1 MNKRFAILIFLM
13 VWALAACGTAPDPSA
28 GQSGSGPQVAPPPAA
43 GQAGGQGETS
53 EEAAPEPQ
61 PVATKATITV
71 YYSDPQLLE
80 LGAEER
86 EIAYTDP
93 VDKYKQA
100 LALLEKPV
108 KAEHIPLWQDFQYHS
123 LTFADGQLTIDSKG
137 SNVYNLGASGE
148 ALALDAL
155 RQTLYQF
162 PEVQKIVILEDGQ
175 PVDSLMGH
183 VTLEE
188 ALAR

>member
-1 MNKRFAILIFLM
+1 MKKRYSILVLFM
-13 VWALAACGTAPDPSA
+13 VWALAACGTAPDPTA
-28 GQSGSGPQVAPPPAA
+28 GQPGGGQQAAPPAA
-43 GQAGGQGETS
+43 GQTGGQGETS
-53 EEAAPEPQ
+53 GSAAPEPQ
-61 PVATKATITV
+61 PEQTKAAITV

-86 EIAYTDP
+86 EIVYQDP
-93 VDKYKQA
+93 LDKYRQA
-100 LALLEKPV
+100 LALLEKPA
-108 KAEHIPLWQDFQYHS
+108 KAEHTPLWQDFQYHS
-123 LTFADGQLTIDSKG
+123 LSFANGQLTIDTKS
-137 SNVYNLGASGE
+137 SNIYNLGASGE

-175 PVDSLMGH
+175 PIDSLMGH

-188 ALAR
+188 ALVR